1 MLQRFQRAI
10 ENYFKGREAVKFMP
24 LICCGHLQRI
34 GEEPP
39 FEKNL
44 FPPLCIIESSYN
56 CQKRMFMSSLIDMK
70 ETATAVGTLGKF

>member
-1 MLQRFQRAI
+1 MCETQKWIVQHFQRAI
-10 ENYFKGREAVKFMP
+10 ENYFKGSEAVKFMP

-44 FPPLCIIESSYN
+44 FDCTIESSHN
-56 CQKRMFMSSLIDMK
+56 CQKKR
-70 ETATAVGTLGKF
+70 